1 MNLARRKFLHL
12 TAGAAALA
20 GSSRLCAAQTDYP
33 NRPIRLIVGYPAGIQ
48 PDIIARIIA
57 PALADRLGRSV
68 VVENRPG
75 AGTNLGTEF
84 VVNAPAD
91 GYTLLLVP
99 VATAAAN
106 ATLYSK
112 LKFNFIRDIAPVAS
126 IGGSP
131 LVLVATP
138 SLPAKTVPEFIA
150 YAQSHPGQIHT
161 ASTGVGTAPDLAGE
175 LFNMMAGLKLVSVPY
190 RTNFM
195 SDLIG
200 GQVQVSFPGVLTVA
214 GYIADGQL
222 RALGVTGAE
231 RSAAYPDIPAI
242 TEFVPGYEVTSW
254 YGIGAPRDTPAA
266 IVDKINA
273 AVAAAVVDPD
283 TKARLDKLGFE
294 TKPMTPT
301 EFAKLIVAETEKWEK
316 VVKFAGNKM
325 D

>member
-1 MNLARRKFLHL
+1 MGLARRKFLHL
-12 TAGAAALA
+12 TAGVAALA
-20 GSSRLCAAQTDYP
+20 GSSRLCAAEADFP
-33 NRPIRLIVGYPAGIQ
+33 NRPVRLIIGYPAGIQ
-48 PDIIARIIA
+48 PDVIARIVA
-57 PALADRLGRSV
+57 PAIGEQLGQPV

-84 VVNAPAD
+84 VVRATAD

-112 LKFNFIRDIAPVAS
+112 LKFNFIRDIMPVAS

-138 SLPAKTVPEFIA
+138 SLPATTIPEFIA
-150 YAQSHPGQIHT
+150 YAKSHPGQINM

-175 LFNMMAGLKLVSVPY
+175 LFNMMAGVKLVNVPY

-195 SDLIG
+195 QDLVG

-214 GYIADGQL
+214 GYITDGKL
-222 RALGVTGAE
+222 RTLGVTGAK

-242 TEFVPGYEVTSW
+242 GEFVPGYEVTSW
-254 YGIGAPRDTPAA
+254 YGIGAPKDTPLA

-273 AVAAAVVDPD
+273 AVAAAIAAPD
-283 TKARLDKLGFE
+283 TKARLAKLGFE
-294 TKPMTPT
+294 TRQMKPA
-301 EFAKLIVAETEKWEK
+301 EFGRLIADETKKWEK
-316 VVKFAGNKM
+316 VVNFSGVKM